1 MHYYYLI
8 CLERP
13 QVSSNLKTYLGLIA
27 TSFPSQPCGHV
38 FHCILISMKKNPPQ
52 NNTYKRHEK
61 VSKQRENKHH
71 WMLKGISVEK
81 ILMPIIFLYRSVE
94 DFLIFFFTVLWQEHS
109 SYTSHMQSYSFLGK
123 KYCWPIRKEKERWEV
138 QKGTIKT
145 TKIKR

>member
-27 TSFPSQPCGHV
+27 TSFPSQPCSHV
-38 FHCILISMKKNPPQ
+38 FHCILISMKKNPLQ

-61 VSKQRENKHH
+61 VSKQRENKNH

-94 DFLIFFFTVLWQEHS
+94 DFLIFFFHSALAGTQLLHLTYAKLQLSGEEVLLT
-109 SYTSHMQSYSFLGK
+109 Y
-123 KYCWPIRKEKERWEV
+123 
-138 QKGTIKT
+138 
-145 TKIKR
+145 

>member
-27 TSFPSQPCGHV
+27 TSFPSQPCSHV
-38 FHCILISMKKNPPQ
+38 FHCILISMKKNPLQ

-61 VSKQRENKHH
+61 VSKQRENKNH

-94 DFLIFFFTVLWQEHS
+94 DFLIFFSQCSGRNTAPTPHICKATAFWGRSIVDLLEKKRRD
-109 SYTSHMQSYSFLGK
+109 GK
-123 KYCWPIRKEKERWEV
+123 C
-138 QKGTIKT
+138 
-145 TKIKR
+145 KRGQ